1 MYNLAHEKIHFN
13 PQIFFNYIFLFLICQ
28 MLLREEKF
36 NEKIDAHMSC
46 EIAQKKKK
54 KNNT

>member
-1 MYNLAHEKIHFN
+1 
-13 PQIFFNYIFLFLICQ
+13 
-28 MLLREEKF
+28 MLLREEK
-36 NEKIDAHMSC
+36 IDAHISC